1 MNEVKAP
8 VVWVSGG
15 SRGIGAAVALAFAR
29 IGAAVAV
36 SGRQAPQL
44 KRVVEQIVQEGG
56 AAYSV
61 VCDVRSESSV
71 AKAHAKICDTLGVV
85 DVLVNNAGVTY
96 FTSFESTT
104 SGQFDNVIAT
114 NLRGTFLCTQQVLPG
129 MLAKRRGHI
138 INIVSVA
145 ATTPFQDSSA
155 YAASKAG
162 VLAMS
167 RGLRIEVRKR
177 GVRVVDILPGA
188 VDTDIWPEGA
198 RKKHGEKMMKPED
211 VADAIVSVYCQPEGI
226 TTDEIVL
233 RPPDGDL

>member
-36 SGRQAPQL
+36 SGRQTQQL
-44 KRVVEQIVQEGG
+44 KRVVEQIAHEGG
-56 AAYSV
+56 VGYSV

-71 AKAHAKICDTLGVV
+71 AKAHAKISDMLGAV
-85 DVLVNNAGVTY
+85 DVLVNSAGVTY

-104 SGQFDNVIAT
+104 SEQFDNVIAT
-114 NLRGTFLCTQQVLPG
+114 NLRGTFLCTQHALPG
-129 MLAKRRGHI
+129 MLAKRKGHI

-145 ATTPFQDSSA
+145 ATTPFPNSSV

-162 VLAMS
+162 VLTMS
-167 RGLRIEVRKR
+167 RGLRMEVRKR
-177 GVRVVDILPGA
+177 GIRVVDILPGP

-198 RKKHGEKMMKPED
+198 RKKYGEKMMKPED

-226 TTDEIVL
+226 STDEITL
-233 RPPDGDL
+233 RPPEGDL